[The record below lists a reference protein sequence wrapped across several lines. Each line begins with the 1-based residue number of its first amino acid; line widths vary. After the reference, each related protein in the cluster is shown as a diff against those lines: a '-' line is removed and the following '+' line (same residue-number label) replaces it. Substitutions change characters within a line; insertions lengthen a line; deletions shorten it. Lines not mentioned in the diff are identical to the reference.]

1 MKVQA
6 SSPRIKIAVVSLLVL
21 GWCVSA
27 SALQEGS
34 LTFVVADGRATI
46 TGLDWG
52 FNGHLMIP
60 QELGGYPVTAIG
72 NNALNY
78 RSGVT
83 GLTIPF
89 GVTNIGNNACAG
101 CNNLTE
107 ATIPGSV
114 QNIGESAFSYC
125 RNLDT
130 LTIHEGPQQIGQLA
144 FCQCGIIHLIIPGS
158 VATIGEK
165 AFYQS
170 PALTTLTIRD
180 GVRQIGDYA
189 FCQCPKLEQVSL
201 PGSIHTIGFKA
212 FAWCDQLRDLVL
224 NNGLEHIGDWA
235 FYGCGNLGT
244 LHVPASVDSIG
255 DRAFA
260 FCTGLENIYFGGD
273 LPELGPLVLQEVHD
287 VTVYHSANGDDW
299 DDVFA
304 NLPVIQWNA
313 EFVSMELDISNHSTN
328 AFIIGLNL
336 PDLWSLTFFAQG
348 PPNLPVS
355 IQMRTNLLSGDWQT
369 VVALTNLTAQGD
381 LAYEPEH
388 DGFYRLAIP

>member
-1 MKVQA
+1 MGWRLNKYRKTEREKV
-6 SSPRIKIAVVSLLVL
+6 RNVCIKIAFRL
-21 GWCVSA
+21 
-27 SALQEGS
+27 
-34 LTFVVADGRATI
+34 
-46 TGLDWG
+46 
-52 FNGHLMIP
+52 
-60 QELGGYPVTAIG
+60 
-72 NNALNY
+72 
-78 RSGVT
+78 
-83 GLTIPF
+83 
-89 GVTNIGNNACAG
+89 
-101 CNNLTE
+101 
-107 ATIPGSV
+107 
-114 QNIGESAFSYC
+114 FS
-125 RNLDT
+125 
-130 LTIHEGPQQIGQLA
+130 
-144 FCQCGIIHLIIPGS
+144 
-158 VATIGEK
+158 
-165 AFYQS
+165 
-170 PALTTLTIRD
+170 
-180 GVRQIGDYA
+180 
-189 FCQCPKLEQVSL
+189 
-201 PGSIHTIGFKA
+201 
-212 FAWCDQLRDLVL
+212 
-224 NNGLEHIGDWA
+224 
-235 FYGCGNLGT
+235 LGT